1 MLSPPVLLPTD
12 TKVSTLISSKTSEWD
27 VTLLDKL
34 FLPIDVNSIR
44 GIPLSHHKPR
54 DRIVWAYTPKGSFT
68 VACSLSSAGD
78 RSNIILE
85 VPKSNHKERGKFKDN
100 IIKAKNTFWSLHFQ
114 SIPVL
119 VPKFFFYRF

>member
-34 FLPIDVNSIR
+34 FLTIDVNSIR

-68 VACSLSSAGD
+68 VAGSLSSAGD

-85 VPKSNHKERGKFKDN
+85 ISRSNHKEQGKFKDN
-100 IIKAKNTFWSLHFQ
+100 NKK
-114 SIPVL
+114 
-119 VPKFFFYRF
+119 